1 MRDATVEAR
10 TVLDLEGGGID
21 TGGVQVIE
29 TALIVP
35 VPEAEEVVGPYR
47 ARFDQ
52 AARWGVPAHVTALY
66 PFVPPDDITD
76 ELLDAVRETVAATA
90 AFAVEFRELRW
101 FGEQVV
107 WLAPTP
113 DQPFRDLTQALWA
126 RFPDQP
132 PYGGVFDDV
141 VPHLTIGH
149 DVPVPDLRA
158 AAGAVAERLP
168 VRAQAREVWLMVGAP
183 EPDSWRTAARFTLG
197 DA

>member
-1 MRDATVEAR
+1 M
-10 TVLDLEGGGID
+10 
-21 TGGVQVIE
+21 QVIE

-66 PFVPPDDITD
+66 PFVPPNDITPD
-76 ELLDAVRETVAATA
+76 VLDAVRETVAATA
-90 AFAVEFRELRW
+90 RFAVEFTEVRW

-113 DQPFRDLTQALWA
+113 DQPFRALTEALWA

-132 PYGGVFDDV
+132 PYGGAFEDV
-141 VPHLTIGH
+141 VPHLTVGH
-149 DVPVPDLRA
+149 DVATIDLQDAAHAVAARLPLRA
-158 AAGAVAERLP
+158 EP
-168 VRAQAREVWLMVGAP
+168 REVWLMVGAP
-183 EPDSWRTAARFTLG
+183 EPDSWHTAARFAFG
-197 DA
+197 DG